1 MKSAYLYISHKEP
14 CTVQLTVRLF
24 PAGISLRE
32 QAQLAAIQAAA
43 QRNGDYLAL
52 RDRDADL
59 FLSRLAKQIYGE
71 DSLSLAR
78 FLSRN
83 VVRTTLEDIYNRLFP
98 RKSRKLSIHVEIAD
112 L

>member
-1 MKSAYLYISHKEP
+1 MKSSYLYISRRAP
-14 CTVQLTVRLF
+14 CGVQLTVRLF
-24 PAGISLRE
+24 PAGISARE
-32 QAQLAAIQAAA
+32 QSQLASIQQAAL
-43 QRNGDYLAL
+43 RNGDYLAV

-59 FLSRLAKQIYGE
+59 FISRLAEQIYGE
-71 DSLSLAR
+71 DPLSLTR

-83 VVRTTLEDIYNRLFP
+83 VVRTTLEEMLNILFP

>member
-1 MKSAYLYISHKEP
+1 MKSSYLYISHREP
-14 CTVQLTVRLF
+14 CSVQLAVRLF
-24 PAGISLRE
+24 PVGISHRE
-32 QAQLAAIQAAA
+32 QTQLAAILQAA

-52 RDRDADL
+52 RDHDADL
-59 FLSRLAKQIYGE
+59 FLSRLAEQIYGE

-83 VVRTTLEDIYNRLFP
+83 VVRTTLEDMCGRLSHRGK
-98 RKSRKLSIHVEIAD
+98 RKQSVHVEITV

>member
-1 MKSAYLYISHKEP
+1 MKSTFLYIPKTEP

-24 PAGISLRE
+24 PVGISARE
-32 QAQLAAIQAAA
+32 QSQLAAIQSAAKH
-43 QRNGDYLAL
+43 NGDYLTL
-52 RDRDADL
+52 RDHDADL
-59 FLSRLAKQIYGE
+59 FLSRLAEQIYGE
-71 DSLSLAR
+71 DSLSLTR

-83 VVRTTLEDIYNRLFP
+83 VVRTTLEEMCNRLLP

>member
-1 MKSAYLYISHKEP
+1 MKSTYMYISRREP

-24 PAGISLRE
+24 PVGISHRE
-32 QAQLAAIQAAA
+32 QSQLASIQQAA

-52 RDRDADL
+52 RDHDADL
-59 FLSRLAKQIYGE
+59 FLSRLAEQIYGE
-71 DSLSLAR
+71 DTLSLTR

-83 VVRTTLEDIYNRLFP
+83 VVRTTLEDIHNRLFH
-98 RKSRKLSIHVEIAD
+98 RKSRNLSIHVEITD

>member
-1 MKSAYLYISHKEP
+1 MKSSYLYISRREP

-24 PAGISLRE
+24 PVGISQRE
-32 QAQLAAIQAAA
+32 QSQLASIQQAA

-52 RDRDADL
+52 RDHAADL
-59 FLSRLAKQIYGE
+59 FLSRLSEQIYGE
-71 DSLSLAR
+71 DPLSLTR

-83 VVRTTLEDIYNRLFP
+83 VVRTTLEDMFNSLSQR
-98 RKSRKLSIHVEIAD
+98 RKRKLSVHVEITD